1 MVVNTLPDQACAFWT
16 VEPGRGELRR
26 EQLRAPGPGEALVQ
40 TLHTGISR
48 GSELLVYNG
57 GVPASVRDQMR
68 SPFQEGDLPGPVKYG
83 YLSVGVVE
91 QGPPE
96 LQGQTVF
103 CLHPHQDRFV
113 VPAEAL
119 VPVPE
124 SVPARRA
131 VLAGT
136 METALNAVWEAGPRL
151 GDRVTVIGAG
161 MVGLLVAALLR
172 QFPLERLQ
180 LVDVDPA
187 KRTTAAAFG
196 IDFVAPADAAG
207 DCDIVFHCSAS
218 AGGLSTGLTLL
229 GVEGELIEMS
239 WYGERSV
246 EVPLGAE
253 FHSRRLSIRA
263 SQVGAVA
270 AVRRARRSNRDRL
283 LLSLRLLQD
292 PAFDALLTG
301 SSPFADL
308 PTVMERMASD
318 ELDALCH
325 VIDYPGADGR

>member
-1 MVVNTLPDQACAFWT
+1 MVADTLPGPARAFWT
-16 VEPGRGELRR
+16 VTPGHGELRE
-26 EQLRAPGPGEALVQ
+26 EQLRAPSAGEALVR

-48 GSELLVYNG
+48 GSEMLVYNG
-57 GVPASVRDQMR
+57 HVPASVRDQMR

-83 YLSVGVVE
+83 YLAVGLVE

-113 VPAEAL
+113 APVEAL
-119 VPVPE
+119 IPVPE
-124 SVPARRA
+124 GIPARRA

-136 METALNAVWEAGPRL
+136 VETAVNALWEAGPRL

-161 MVGLLVAALLR
+161 MVGLLVAALLK
-172 QFPLERLQ
+172 QFPLGRLK
-180 LVDVDPA
+180 LADIDPA

-196 IDFVAPADAAG
+196 VDFVAPEEAEG
-207 DCDIVFHCSAS
+207 DCDIVIHCSAS
-218 AGGLSTGLTLL
+218 QEGLATGLGLL
-229 GVEGELIEMS
+229 GEEGELIEMS
-239 WYGERSV
+239 WYGERAV
-246 EVPLGAE
+246 QVPLGAE

-270 AVRRARRSNRDRL
+270 AARRTRRSNRDRL
-283 LLSLRLLQD
+283 TLALDLLKD

-301 SSPFADL
+301 SSDFADL
-308 PTVMERMASD
+308 PSVMEGLASGS
-318 ELDALCH
+318 LGALCH
-325 VIDYPGADGR
+325 VIDYPRTESP